1 MSDGDLAYEHAQ
13 IEAMCGELKRLV
25 NSIDT
30 RLAQDV
36 EAEFK
41 LLLQDR
47 NFAGLAATAFNTASA
62 AWNGKCV
69 EYSGTL
75 DRLQLAVSNASTDLN
90 KEDSSLQSLF
100 NG

>member
-1 MSDGDLAYEHAQ
+1 MSDGDLAYEHSQ
-13 IEAMCGELKRLV
+13 IEAMCAELKRLV

-30 RLAQDV
+30 QLAQDV

-41 LLLQDR
+41 VLLADR
-47 NFAGLAATAFNTASA
+47 NFAGLAAGAFNTAST

-75 DRLQLAVSNASTDLN
+75 DRLQLAVHNASTDLN

-100 NG
+100 NA